1 MTADYSTSFNQDET
15 LSNRFNPD
23 IQTMKCSCKST
34 YHAFSSDH
42 SPPPLESA
50 PLAALAQYEQWP
62 YLWIPTQH
70 LESWSCQIFC
80 LAGHRQP
87 NPVLDCGNWKQEPE
101 KEGIFW
107 IEQIGDDFLNIKE
120 NIRWVP
126 WGLFIK
132 IKGMF
137 IKIRH
142 QCKALSC
149 APTALRL
156 SQLVTP
162 GGFKPCWTWEL
173 DSMILVGPFQLR
185 AFWESLN
192 SKAVFL
198 EHGFGVF
205 LDSELP

>member
-1 MTADYSTSFNQDET
+1 MENTLLSSSRIIPIRQELSLSRQVLDIRLGSFFLLSAIIHKKKRKKSTLMLRWSMTADYSTSFNQDET

-23 IQTMKCSCKST
+23 IQTMKCSFKST

-107 IEQIGDDFLNIKE
+107 IEQIGEDFLNIKE
-120 NIRWVP
+120 NICWVP
-126 WGLFIK
+126 WGLLQHQY
-132 IKGMF
+132 
-137 IKIRH
+137 IRNVH
-142 QCKALSC
+142 
-149 APTALRL
+149 
-156 SQLVTP
+156 
-162 GGFKPCWTWEL
+162 
-173 DSMILVGPFQLR
+173 
-185 AFWESLN
+185 
-192 SKAVFL
+192 
-198 EHGFGVF
+198 
-205 LDSELP
+205 